1 MKRITVEYA
10 SFLLRKLTS
19 RERESLELEDGATL
33 RRLIELLGEKYGEEL
48 ADKFLS
54 RSSGAL
60 RATVTIDG
68 RGATDSS
75 AVLTDGS
82 VIKLFPLMGGG

>member
-68 RGATDSS
+68 LGATDSS
-75 AVLTDGS
+75 EVLTDGS

>member
-10 SFLLRKLTS
+10 SFLLRQLTS

-48 ADKFLS
+48 AGKFLS

-60 RATVTIDG
+60 KATVTIDELG
-68 RGATDSS
+68 ITDSS
-75 AVLTDGS
+75 VVLNEGS
-82 VIKLFPLMGGG
+82 VVKLFPLMGGG